1 MTLASTTPVPL
12 LLCRFDAWLAAEIA
26 EAEDESTVHSLGG
39 TQSRDLFQAC
49 LGSMRAGDIDCS
61 ADEILMMTYMHWSVL
76 FSSRMKGLVWEA
88 LSQVSSVQS
97 GCGTFCHQ
105 CPDFWRA
112 VLLFATQVR

>member
-1 MTLASTTPVPL
+1 MNLQFTP
-12 LLCRFDAWLAAEIA
+12 W
-26 EAEDESTVHSLGG
+26 EALNLVIS
-39 TQSRDLFQAC
+39 SRPC

-112 VLLFATQVR
+112 LLLFATQVR